1 MEFPG
6 YLGIPVMEFRVE
18 TIWLGVT
25 GVLETI
31 GLGVTGVLEELGTGL
46 GVTGV
51 LEELGTGFSV
61 DLGLRGMVR
70 SGGFLAFSGS
80 TWDDVVDTF
89 ISVVPPDLLLV
100 ICFDSLWLVCTFAFS
115 L

>member
-18 TIWLGVT
+18 TIGLGFT
-25 GVLETI
+25 GVLEK
-31 GLGVTGVLEELGTGL
+31 
-46 GVTGV
+46 
-51 LEELGTGFSV
+51 LGTGFSGY
-61 DLGLRGMVR
+61 LGLRGMVR
-70 SGGFLAFSGS
+70 NGGFLAFSGS
-80 TWDDVVDTF
+80 TRDDAVDTF
-89 ISVVPPDLLLV
+89 IAVVIFGVDVLFISVAPPDLLLV